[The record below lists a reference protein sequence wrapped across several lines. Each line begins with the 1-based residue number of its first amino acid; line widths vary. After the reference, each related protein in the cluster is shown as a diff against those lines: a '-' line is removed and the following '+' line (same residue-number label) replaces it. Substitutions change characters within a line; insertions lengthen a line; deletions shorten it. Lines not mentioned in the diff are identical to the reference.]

1 MRGTQEIMEYE
12 RLVAQIA
19 PSIYDQLKKTWQREA
34 KAIADSLQSWERDHR
49 NRVLS
54 RRKP

>member
-12 RLVAQIA
+12 RLAAQIA

-34 KAIADSLQSWERDHR
+34 KALADSLQVGRDHR